1 MTFPITETKLKETL
15 RLNFFFSNESC
26 RITVNN
32 QSIRI
37 CLKMVPRE
45 TAQWEDL
52 IWNPWHQCKKPGI
65 SVCLLPK

>member
-1 MTFPITETKLKETL
+1 
-15 RLNFFFSNESC
+15 
-26 RITVNN
+26 
-32 QSIRI
+32 
-37 CLKMVPRE
+37 MVPRE